1 MSSNILVPVDLDV
14 AGSWEQALSTA
25 AGFAKAQGANLH
37 LLSVIPAGPAVLSQ
51 YVPGGYEEL
60 VSGKVAAELDKLK
73 AGLDVESG
81 KVTTSVRFGGVYQ
94 EILAYADKVGA
105 DLIVIGSHKPGVAD
119 YLLGS
124 NASRVVRHAP
134 CSVFVVR

>member
-1 MSSNILVPVDLDV
+1 MFTNILVPVDLDL
-14 AGSWEQALSTA
+14 AGSWERAVSTA
-25 AGFAKAQGANLH
+25 AGFAKARGANLH
-37 LLSVIPAGPAVLSQ
+37 LVNVIPAGPAVLSQ
-51 YVPGGYEEL
+51 YIPGGYEEL
-60 VSGKVAAELDKLK
+60 VAGKVVGELDKLA
-73 AGLDVESG
+73 AGLELDSS
-81 KVTTSVRFGGVYQ
+81 KVTTGVRFGGVYQ